1 MTDLLHIL
9 PDFPT
14 TTYAHLIPHLEQH
27 LITTTDLLTLDAA
40 EVAKRAHLPVLDVRR
55 LTNHV
60 TSILQ
65 KQLGLRANEERR
77 EGSPGKG
84 DGSED
89 RVLRESGNELTPQWV
104 TVSTL
109 DNELDTALGGGVPPG
124 YITEVTGERF
134 AA

>member
-9 PDFPT
+9 PEFST
-14 TTYAHLIPHLEQH
+14 KTYAHLIPPLEQH

-89 RVLRESGNELTPQWV
+89 RVLRESGNGLTPQWV

-109 DNELDTALGGGVPPG
+109 DDELDTALGGGVPPG